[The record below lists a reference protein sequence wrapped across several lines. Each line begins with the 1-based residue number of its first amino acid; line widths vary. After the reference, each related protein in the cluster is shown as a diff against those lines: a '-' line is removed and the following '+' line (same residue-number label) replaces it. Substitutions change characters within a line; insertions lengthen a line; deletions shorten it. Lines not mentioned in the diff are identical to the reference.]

1 MKKMRAL
8 IMLVLFVTI
17 GLMVAQDSFATIYKY
32 IDKDGLINF
41 ADDLQSVPVP
51 YRAQAVIV
59 SGEAK
64 EQEIK
69 KPESQV
75 VPKTQLE
82 SHTDALSPDPVV
94 SRTPSQTVPEV
105 REKSAFS
112 SRFMFSSIV
121 VVSALF
127 AFIILGIIDADHK
140 KSIKITRMVILWGIS
155 VFLIYNHAM
164 DVVHVFSSMGKSVV
178 DAQHRSEEKGKK
190 AARALKE
197 LRNAVEQAENPNTAD
212 PANMDPE
219 KKE

>member
-1 MKKMRAL
+1 MKKIKAAT
-8 IMLVLFVTI
+8 MLVLFVTI
-17 GLMVAQDSFATIYKY
+17 GLMVTQDGFATIYKY
-32 IDKDGLINF
+32 MDRDGLINF
-41 ADDLQSVPVP
+41 ADDLQSIPAP

-64 EQEIK
+64 DQEIK

-82 SHTDALSPDPVV
+82 THAGASAPDQALDHT
-94 SRTPSQTVPEV
+94 RSQTVPEV
-105 REKSAFS
+105 GEKSSFS

-140 KSIKITRMVILWGIS
+140 KSIKVTRMVILWGMS
-155 VFLIYNHAM
+155 VFLLYNHAM
-164 DVVHVFSSMGKSVV
+164 DVVHFFSSMGKSVV
-178 DAQHRSEEKGKK
+178 DAQQRSEEKGKK
-190 AARALKE
+190 AVKAMKALSN
-197 LRNAVEQAENPNTAD
+197 LVEQAENANSAE
-212 PANMDPE
+212 PAKLDPE